1 MLNNPLN
8 KPVFLLNSICLVVV
22 LFLLIGNVFFAVKYF
37 GLKKELSQTKIA
49 LDAQKTNQKVLDFT
63 KIFIREVLKSET
75 EIDFDTRLALET
87 AVRSLNDAEIFGQW
101 QAFTNSQTR
110 EEATNQARKLLKLLI
125 QRTSP

>member
-75 EIDFDTRLALET
+75 EIDFDTRLKLKT
-87 AVRSLNDAEIFGQW
+87 AVKGAERRGHS
-101 QAFTNSQTR
+101 NPM
-110 EEATNQARKLLKLLI
+110 EEI
-125 QRTSP
+125 H